1 MRLGRR
7 GRGLGGDGAQLRGSV
22 VRGGWDGRDSA
33 RELEEAE
40 AARERDALRGSTM
53 PARIGGPPRSR
64 TPPRRGAQAPPALLR
79 KEGVAAQRPSNARR
93 SAGSARQGRVVHR
106 DESSQKFYE
115 RTGPLVG
122 SLGVMFAA
130 LVFVVLSVDEV
141 QEMGKQ
147 CGSDPCRNGARC
159 SDVVLP
165 GTGGSSDEYAFK
177 CVCRAGYDG
186 TTCDQDI
193 DECESGPCQNGGACV
208 DDVDGKK
215 TALFEPFIYKNDHFT
230 KTGSGQT

>member
-1 MRLGRR
+1 M
-7 GRGLGGDGAQLRGSV
+7 
-22 VRGGWDGRDSA
+22 
-33 RELEEAE
+33 
-40 AARERDALRGSTM
+40 
-53 PARIGGPPRSR
+53 
-64 TPPRRGAQAPPALLR
+64 
-79 KEGVAAQRPSNARR
+79 
-93 SAGSARQGRVVHR
+93 HR

-186 TTCDQDI
+186 TTFFKQ
-193 DECESGPCQNGGACV
+193 
-208 DDVDGKK
+208 K
-215 TALFEPFIYKNDHFT
+215 TAYEISECDW
-230 KTGSGQT
+230 SSDVCSSD